1 MKTIF
6 TNSIIL
12 ISGLGFLGNCLA
24 GERIKCPGS
33 VHLSSGTVDPL
44 DVPTDFRPSI
54 SKSIE
59 RLSGYSVFDG
69 PPEEGA
75 SLKPW
80 SSSAKTNRSKWLFDK
95 SVKYEVWVSC
105 DYADGLIRLVQ
116 RVSNP
121 VTACTA
127 ISQNVGDPKNLE
139 VRFVCE

>member
-1 MKTIF
+1 MKNIF
-6 TNSIIL
+6 INSIIL
-12 ISGLGFLGNCLA
+12 ISGLSLLGNCLA
-24 GERIKCPGS
+24 GVNIKCPGA
-33 VHLSSGTVDPL
+33 VHLSSGTVNPV
-44 DVPTDFRPSI
+44 DVPTDFRPVI

-69 PPEEGA
+69 PPEEEA
-75 SLKPW
+75 LLKPW
-80 SSSAKTNRSKWLFDK
+80 SSSAKSNRSKWLFDQ

-121 VTACTA
+121 VSACTA
-127 ISQNVGDPKNLE
+127 ISQKIGDPKNLE